1 VLILIQN
8 KDKNKM
14 IPLDTLEEYLENNIM
29 YLLADKYNK
38 DNWVMSSFDNF
49 EILELDNGNTYKVNY
64 ILRNASQYE
73 DWLNSIPLSEKTM
86 QNLDAQVDK
95 RNTNALFTK
104 SEIALFIID
113 NAKYFVNSLTD

>member
-1 VLILIQN
+1 
-8 KDKNKM
+8 M